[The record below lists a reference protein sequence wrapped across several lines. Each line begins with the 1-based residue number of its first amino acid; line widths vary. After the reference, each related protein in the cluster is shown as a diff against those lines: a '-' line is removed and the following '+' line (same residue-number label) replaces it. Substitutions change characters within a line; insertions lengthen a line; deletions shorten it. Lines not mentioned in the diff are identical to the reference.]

1 MTNQTNY
8 LKVPSLLLGV
18 LVLSSGL
25 SCAVAPET
33 SNDPA
38 VKAVSFAVDTA
49 SDSIKD
55 AYASY
60 ERRDFAGAATGFGTV
75 LSSSNTKPEDQVLA
89 NLGMA
94 LIHLSTDSEWR
105 DLGQAGAALQAA
117 EAIDNSANKVES
129 GMLMNA
135 LSSLI
140 GVETNISE
148 LNSKASNSR
157 AEIVKLKSDLEAA
170 HAEQVALNEALEKL
184 KALTIGN

>member
-8 LKVPSLLLGV
+8 LKVPFILLGV

-33 SNDPA
+33 NNGPPVTA
-38 VKAVSFAVDTA
+38 PVTVDTA
-49 SDSIKD
+49 SVAIKD
-55 AYASY
+55 AYTSY
-60 ERRDFAGAATGFGTV
+60 ERRDYAGAASGFGSV
-75 LSSSNTKPEDQVLA
+75 LSSGKAAAEDQVLA

-105 DLGQAGAALQAA
+105 DLAQAGAALQAA
-117 EAIDNSANKVES
+117 EGIESTSSSVES

-148 LNSKASNSR
+148 LNSKASNSS
-157 AEIVKLKSDLEAA
+157 AEITRLKSDLAA
-170 HAEQVALNEALEKL
+170 AKTEQDALNEALEKL
-184 KALTIGN
+184 KAITIGN